1 MYEYTF
7 GDVSW
12 RKHCCLAAMQTPS
25 KRLRTRFQQVVSVLY
40 GSLGADFT
48 GYRREGEVTM
58 FEVPLFL
65 VVWGCID
72 DAQNLAGVFVGDVWN
87 ELKGICERTDDET
100 VITAR
105 G

>member
-1 MYEYTF
+1 
-7 GDVSW
+7 
-12 RKHCCLAAMQTPS
+12 MQTPS

-48 GYRREGEVTM
+48 GHRREAEVTM
-58 FEVPLFL
+58 SEVPPLL

-72 DAQNLAGVFVGDVWN
+72 GAQNLAGVFVRDIWN

-100 VITAR
+100 VITAQD
-105 G
+105 